1 MKNIIIRSILSEKT
15 NTQAES
21 FAPKYTFEVLRS
33 ANKIEIKK
41 AVEEKFGVTVT
52 AVNTSIRPGK
62 SRARVVKG
70 RQTRGQT
77 KPIKKAVVTLAEGEE
92 IEGYFGAG
100 DDFGDAVE
108 LQDDAVD
115 TAAE

>member
-1 MKNIIIRSILSEKT
+1 MKNIIIRPILSEKT
-15 NTQAES
+15 TAQAES

-52 AVNTSIRPGK
+52 AVNTSVRPGK

-77 KPIKKAVVTLAEGEE
+77 KAIKKAIVTLAEGQE
-92 IEGYFGAG
+92 IEGFYGAG
-100 DDFGDAVE
+100 DDFEEPIE
-108 LQDDAVD
+108 LLDE
-115 TAAE
+115 TSEAEA